1 MSSSLAG
8 GAPWRRVL
16 RHLQRGAAP
25 LFLSSLAWA
34 HDPFA
39 QSVEIS
45 GHYDNRVGT
54 SDAASQGVIGAAL
67 LNNRPLL
74 RPGEVLEL
82 VPGLVVTQHSGD
94 GKANQYF
101 LRGFNLDHGTDFATH
116 LNGMPVN
123 LPTHGHGHGYSDLN
137 FLLPELVQ
145 RVHYQKG
152 PYHARSGD
160 FAAAGAADF
169 VYRNRLDAPLV
180 QLSLGQHRYRRA
192 VLAGS
197 IEWLP
202 GITALAAV
210 EVMGND
216 GPWTLPQGLRRRN
229 GVFTLSGGTAAQ
241 GWQASVMAYSARW
254 AATDQVPQ
262 RLVDGDLLDGRP
274 FGRFDAVDT
283 SDGGDTGRSSLS
295 FAWHQS
301 TGEHTT
307 RVQAY
312 AMQYRLALHSNFTY
326 ALERPDEGDQFLQ
339 RDRRKVV
346 GLSAT
351 RSADHQFAGRV
362 AHSEWGLQWRHDRIR
377 VGLAD
382 TVQRRLV
389 RTTRDDQVQQH
400 LLGLWGQTDWEL
412 TPSLRLVAGLRA
424 DHIANRVTSLSDAAN
439 SGRASATQLSP
450 KLSLVA
456 SPWNH
461 TELFANVGRGLH
473 SNDARGTTITR
484 DPKSGAE
491 ADKVPPLV
499 AVKGYELGLRTEVLP
514 GLQSS
519 IALWTLR
526 SASELVY
533 IGDAGATEASA
544 ASRRSGIEL
553 NQRWQATRQLLID
566 ADLALNHAR
575 FANGERIPN
584 AVDRVATLGATVQHL
599 GPWRAS
605 IQWRYLGAGALVEDN
620 SARSQ
625 AAITT
630 SMRLGL
636 DLAATWP
643 GRFGKGSELALDV
656 FNLGNR
662 KINDIQYYYES
673 RLPGEASAVTDRH
686 VHPAEPRN
694 LRLSLRVAL

>member
-16 RHLQRGAAP
+16 RHLRRGAAP

-34 HDPFA
+34 HDPFLP
-39 QSVEIS
+39 SVEIS
-45 GHYDNRVGT
+45 GHYDNWVGT

-74 RPGEVLEL
+74 RPGEVLEF

-101 LRGFNLDHGTDFATH
+101 LRGFNLDHGTDFASH

-152 PYHARSGD
+152 PYYARSGD

-169 VYRNRLDAPLV
+169 VYRTRLDAPLV

-197 IEWLP
+197 TEVLP
-202 GITALAAV
+202 GVTSLAAV

-216 GPWTLPQGLRRRN
+216 GPWTLPQGLNRRN

-254 AATDQVPQ
+254 TATDQVPQ
-262 RLVDGDLLDGRP
+262 RLLDGDLLDGRR

-295 FAWHQS
+295 FAWHES
-301 TGEHTT
+301 AGEHTT

-312 AMQYRLALHSNFTY
+312 AMHYRLALHSNFTY
-326 ALERPDEGDQFLQ
+326 ALDRPDEGDQFLQ
-339 RDRRKVV
+339 RDRRQVL

-351 RSADHQFAGRV
+351 RSTDHQLAGRV
-362 AHSEWGLQWRHDRIR
+362 VHSEWGLQWRHDRIR

-382 TVQRRLV
+382 TGQRRLV
-389 RTTRDDQVQQH
+389 RTTRDDRVQQH
-400 LLGLWGQTDWEL
+400 LLGLWGQTDWQF
-412 TPSLRLVAGLRA
+412 TPSLRLVA
-424 DHIANRVTSLSDAAN
+424 
-439 SGRASATQLSP
+439 
-450 KLSLVA
+450 
-456 SPWNH
+456 
-461 TELFANVGRGLH
+461 GLH

-484 DPKSGAE
+484 DPKSGAQ
-491 ADKVPPLV
+491 ADQVPPLA
-499 AVKGYELGLRTEVLP
+499 AVQGYELGLRTEVLP
-514 GLQSS
+514 GPQSS
-519 IALWTLR
+519 MALWSLR

-544 ASRRSGIEL
+544 ASRRSGVEL
-553 NQRWQATRQLLID
+553 NQRWQATRQLLVD
-566 ADLALNHAR
+566 ADLALNRAR

-605 IQWRYLGAGALVEDN
+605 IQWRYLGAGALLADN
-620 SARSQ
+620 SVRSQ
-625 AAITT
+625 PAITT

-662 KINDIQYYYES
+662 QVNDIQYYYES

-694 LRLSLRVAL
+694 LRLTLRVSL